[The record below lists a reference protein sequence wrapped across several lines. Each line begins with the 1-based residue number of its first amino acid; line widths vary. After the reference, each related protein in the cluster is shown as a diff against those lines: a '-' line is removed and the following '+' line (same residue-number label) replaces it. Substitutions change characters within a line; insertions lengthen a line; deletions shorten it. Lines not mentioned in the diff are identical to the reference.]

1 MAWYR
6 NGLGRKL
13 AMRAAVGSE
22 MGKVVYSDGLSVDV
36 RENPRSVTLGE
47 LSFRKR
53 DLVTCGPEEI

>member
-1 MAWYR
+1 
-6 NGLGRKL
+6 
-13 AMRAAVGSE
+13 MRAAVGSE